1 MILRPP
7 RSTRT
12 DTLFPYTTLFRS
24 DVVLRDIL
32 IRNCT
37 DGGIDSKATNLLIDR
52 VQVEGCGR
60 NLRLWED
67 ARITTFKSVDPVK
80 RGGIGPTAH
89 IALYQG
95 VTNVRI
101 GNLIVRSKKPSPL
114 FIMDSDKPAT
124 VVVDSHDIKTPRGTP
139 MVGGKHPELLKIIWK
154 TGKPKL

>member
-12 DTLFPYTTLFRS
+12 DTLFPYTTLFR
-24 DVVLRDIL
+24 
-32 IRNCT
+32 
-37 DGGIDSKATNLLIDR
+37 SKATNLLIDR

-114 FIMDSDKPAT
+114 DRKST
-124 VVVDSHDIKTPRGTP
+124 RLNSSH
-139 MVGGKHPELLKIIWK
+139 
-154 TGKPKL
+154 

>member
-1 MILRPP
+1 M
-7 RSTRT
+7 
-12 DTLFPYTTLFRS
+12 
-24 DVVLRDIL
+24 
-32 IRNCT
+32 
-37 DGGIDSKATNLLIDR
+37 
-52 VQVEGCGR
+52 
-60 NLRLWED
+60 
-67 ARITTFKSVDPVK
+67 TTFKSVDPVK

-139 MVGGKHPELLKIIWK
+139 MVGRSEEHTSELQSLMRISYAVFCLKKKHQKHQQHTHRNNTTITERHIQNKN
-154 TGKPKL
+154 

>member
-1 MILRPP
+1 MLSMSVGIFFLMIRRPP

-24 DVVLRDIL
+24 
-32 IRNCT
+32 
-37 DGGIDSKATNLLIDR
+37 
-52 VQVEGCGR
+52 
-60 NLRLWED
+60 
-67 ARITTFKSVDPVK
+67 RITTFKSVDPVK

-124 VVVDSHDIKTPRGTP
+124 VVVDSHDIKTPHGTP
-139 MVGGKHPELLKIIWK
+139 MVDRNSVV
-154 TGKPKL
+154 

>member
-12 DTLFPYTTLFRS
+12 DTLFPYTTLFR
-24 DVVLRDIL
+24 
-32 IRNCT
+32 
-37 DGGIDSKATNLLIDR
+37 SKATNLLIDR

-80 RGGIGPTAH
+80 RGCIGPTAH

-101 GNLIVRSKKPSPL
+101 GNLIVRSKKPPPL
-114 FIMDSDKPAT
+114 FIMDSDKPAP
-124 VVVDSHDIKTPRGTP
+124 VVVDSHNIKTPRGTP
-139 MVGGKHPELLKIIWK
+139 MVGVRKNTSLNSREYFATL
-154 TGKPKL
+154 

>member
-1 MILRPP
+1 M
-7 RSTRT
+7 
-12 DTLFPYTTLFRS
+12 
-24 DVVLRDIL
+24 
-32 IRNCT
+32 
-37 DGGIDSKATNLLIDR
+37 
-52 VQVEGCGR
+52 
-60 NLRLWED
+60 ED

-139 MVGGKHPELLKIIWK
+139 MVGGKHPELDRKSVGM
-154 TGKPKL
+154 GKGGAIRVSLGG

>member
-1 MILRPP
+1 MIRRPP

-24 DVVLRDIL
+24 
-32 IRNCT
+32 
-37 DGGIDSKATNLLIDR
+37 IDR

-89 IALYQG
+89 LALYQG

-101 GNLIVRSKKPSPL
+101 VNLIVRSKKPSPL

-124 VVVDSHDIKTPRGTP
+124 VVVDSHEDRKSTR
-139 MVGGKHPELLKIIWK
+139 LNSSN
-154 TGKPKL
+154 

>member
-37 DGGIDSKATNLLIDR
+37 DGVIDSKATNLLIDR

-60 NLRLWED
+60 NLLLWED

-89 IALYQG
+89 ISLYQG

-101 GNLIVRSKKPSPL
+101 GNLIVLSKMPSPI
-114 FIMDSDKPAT
+114 FIMDSDKPAI
-124 VVVDSHDIKTPRGTP
+124 VVVDSNVIKITDRKSIHLNSRT
-139 MVGGKHPELLKIIWK
+139 
-154 TGKPKL
+154 